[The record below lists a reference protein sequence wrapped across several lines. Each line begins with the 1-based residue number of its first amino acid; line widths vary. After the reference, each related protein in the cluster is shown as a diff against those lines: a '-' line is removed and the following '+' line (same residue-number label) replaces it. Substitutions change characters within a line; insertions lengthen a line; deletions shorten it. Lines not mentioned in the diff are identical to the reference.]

1 MTLSSEQIKQY
12 QELGYL
18 LLSQLLDLER
28 LHTLTQ
34 DCMNAWVNEKGPFD
48 PEGTWLHNAL
58 LTDIEQKSTCV
69 RDYYRQGPLVDV
81 AEQLI
86 GPNIKGAATQ
96 LTFKM
101 RGNAMPFGWHQDNG
115 YGQLD
120 PPNALTTLT
129 ALDDADEEN
138 GCLWVIPGSH
148 LLGQIDVSDRL
159 SVASKASGADLSVD
173 VDDPELAIPVIMKAG
188 DAVVFH
194 GHTLHR
200 SEGNHSL
207 QRDRRLLFMRYADAD
222 AVEVYNQGSPRRGP
236 LLRGQ
241 SRFAEVRDFD
251 QPL

>member
-1 MTLSSEQIKQY
+1 MTLSSGQIQQY
-12 QELGYL
+12 QESGYL
-18 LLSQLLDLER
+18 LLPQILASEPLQKLIQE
-28 LHTLTQ
+28 
-34 DCMNAWVNEKGPFD
+34 CMNAWIEEKGPFD

-58 LTDIEQKSTCV
+58 LADIEQKSGRV
-69 RDYYRQGPLVDV
+69 QDFYRRGPLVDV
-81 AEQLI
+81 AQKLI

-138 GCLWVIPGSH
+138 GCLWMIPGSH
-148 LLGQIDVSDRL
+148 LMGQIDVSDRL
-159 SVASKASGADLSVD
+159 NVSSKASGADLSVH
-173 VDDPELAIPVIMKAG
+173 VEDPDLAIPIIMKAG

-200 SEGNHSL
+200 SEGNRSL

-222 AVEVYNQGSPRRGP
+222 AVEVYNRGAPRRGP

-241 SRFAEVRDFD
+241 TRFAEVRDFA
-251 QPL
+251 

>member
-1 MTLSSEQIKQY
+1 MTLSSDQIRQY
-12 QELGYL
+12 RELGYL
-18 LLSQLLDLER
+18 LLPGVLGSERLER
-28 LHTLTQ
+28 LTQ
-34 DCMNAWVNEKGPFD
+34 ECMDAWVDEKGPFD
-48 PEGTWLHNAL
+48 PDGTWLHNAL
-58 LTDIEQKSTCV
+58 LADIEQKSARV
-69 RDYYRQGPLVDV
+69 QDFYRRGPLVDI

-120 PPNALTTLT
+120 PANALTTLT

-138 GCLWVIPGSH
+138 GCLWVLPGSH
-148 LLGQIDVSDRL
+148 LQGQIDVSDRL
-159 SVASKASGADLSVD
+159 TVASKASGADLSVD
-173 VDDPELAIPVIMKAG
+173 VDDPDLAIPVVMKAG

-200 SEGNHSL
+200 SDGNRSL
-207 QRDRRLLFMRYADAD
+207 HRDRRLLFMRYADAD

-241 SRFAEVRDFD
+241 SQFAEVRNFD
-251 QPL
+251 